1 MDGPHI
7 VPAVL
12 FSMNVTFSGA
22 GEVADNCILV
32 FFL

>member
-1 MDGPHI
+1 MDDQQI
-7 VPAVL
+7 VPTVP
-12 FSMNVTFSGA
+12 FSRDVAFGGA